1 MRPVY
6 MKSDGQVDVAKLR
19 RFVGKWVGNESISQG
34 RFAMMMGVSYRAVQE
49 WEQGRRTPSGPA
61 HALLL
66 VIGRYPE
73 LVKEVIDED
82 FRKSIRLSM
91 EAWRAAARHNK
102 T

>member
-1 MRPVY
+1 MRPMY
-6 MKSDGQVDVAKLR
+6 MNPDGQVDVAKLR

-34 RFAMMMGVSYRAVQE
+34 QFALMMGLSYRVIEE
-49 WEQGRRTPSGPA
+49 WEQKRRTPSGPA

-82 FRKSIRLSM
+82 LRESIRLSM
-91 EAWRAAARHNK
+91 EM
-102 T
+102 